1 MGKVLDFVR
10 RFDRIRLVMIA
21 VGEKVLMR
29 GCEAMAEA
37 AIRAGCRFY
46 AGYPITPQSEL
57 AEYMAREL
65 PKYGGV
71 FIQSE
76 SEIAAINMVLGA
88 SVTGTRAL
96 TSSSSPGISL
106 KQEGISYLAG
116 CELPAVIANF
126 GRGGPGLGNIAP
138 SDADYFQATKGGG
151 HGDYHNIVLA
161 PYSVQE
167 TAELTCLAFDLADR
181 YRNPVLILC
190 SGLIAQMMEPVEF
203 MPFREEKEE
212 KPWALTGARGRP
224 SMVIKSL
231 YLQDVELE
239 EHDLKLQEKYKEI
252 REKEIRVEAQHLEG
266 GRATPEERARLI
278 VVAFGTAAR
287 VAASAV
293 EEARE
298 EGLPVGLIRP
308 ITLFPFPR
316 DFIRKAAEGTDR
328 FLVLELSGGQ
338 MVEDVELAVRG
349 RVPVEFY
356 GRMGGVMPSPE
367 EYLAE
372 IRKRL

>member
-1 MGKVLDFVR
+1 MGKVLDLVR
-10 RFDRIRLVMIA
+10 CFDRMRLVMIA

-65 PKYGGV
+65 PKYGGG

-88 SVTGTRAL
+88 SVTGTRAM

-167 TAELTCLAFDLADR
+167 TVELTHLAFDLADK
-181 YRNPVLILC
+181 YRNPALILC

-203 MPFREEKEE
+203 MPLKEEKEE

-239 EHDLKLQEKYKEI
+239 GHDLKLQEKYKEI
-252 REKEIRVEAQHLEG
+252 REKEVRVEAQHLEG
-266 GRATPEERARLI
+266 AKL
-278 VVAFGTAAR
+278 VVVSFGTAAR

-298 EGLPVGLIRP
+298 GGLPVGLIRP
-308 ITLFPFPR
+308 VTLFPFPR

-356 GRMGGVMPSPE
+356 GRMGGVVPSPE

-372 IRKRL
+372 IRKR

>member
-1 MGKVLDFVR
+1 M
-10 RFDRIRLVMIA
+10 RLVMIA

-88 SVTGTRAL
+88 SVTGTRAM

-167 TAELTCLAFDLADR
+167 TVELTHLAFDLADR
-181 YRNPVLILC
+181 YRNPALILC

-203 MPFREEKEE
+203 MPPKEEKEE

-239 EHDLKLQEKYKEI
+239 GHDLKLQEKYREI
-252 REKEIRVEAQHLEG
+252 REKEVRVEAHHLEG
-266 GRATPEERARLI
+266 GRATPEERAKLV

-316 DFIRKAAEGTDR
+316 DFIRKAAEGADR

>member
-1 MGKVLDFVR
+1 
-10 RFDRIRLVMIA
+10 MIA
-21 VGEKVLMR
+21 AGEKVLMR

-71 FIQSE
+71 FIQAE
-76 SEIAAINMVLGA
+76 SEIAAINIVLGA
-88 SVTGTRAL
+88 SVTGTRAM

-126 GRGGPGLGNIAP
+126 GRGGPGLGNISP

-167 TAELTCLAFDLADR
+167 AAELACLSFDLAER

-190 SGLIAQMMEPVEF
+190 SGLIGQMMEPVEF

-212 KPWALTGARGRP
+212 KPWTLTGARGRP
-224 SMVIKSL
+224 SRVIKSL
-231 YLQDVELE
+231 YLKDEELE
-239 EHDLKLQEKYKEI
+239 EQDLKLQRKYKEI
-252 REKEIRVEAQHLEG
+252 KEKEVRVEARYLDG
-266 GRATPEERARLI
+266 ARLV

-287 VAASAV
+287 VATSAV
-293 EEARE
+293 EEARG

-316 DFIRKAAEGTDR
+316 DLIRKVAEGVEK
-328 FLVLELSGGQ
+328 FLVFELSSGQ
-338 MVEDVELAVRG
+338 MIEDVELAVLG
-349 RVPVEFY
+349 RAPVEFY
-356 GRMGGVMPSPE
+356 GRMGGVVPSPE
-367 EYLAE
+367 EYVEE
-372 IRKRL
+372 IKKRLKP

>member
-1 MGKVLDFVR
+1 
-10 RFDRIRLVMIA
+10 MIA
-21 VGEKVLMR
+21 AGEKVLIR

-65 PKYGGV
+65 PKHGGV
-71 FIQSE
+71 FIQAE

-88 SVTGTRAL
+88 AVTGTRAM

-167 TAELTCLAFDLADR
+167 AVELTYLAFELADG
-181 YRNPVLILC
+181 YRNPVMLLC
-190 SGLIAQMMEPVEF
+190 SGLIGQMMEPVEF
-203 MPFREEKEE
+203 KPFRGGEGDTLIKDE
-212 KPWALTGARGRP
+212 KPWSLTGAKGRD
-224 SMVIKSL
+224 SRIIKSL
-231 YLQDVELE
+231 HLKDVELE
-239 EHDLKLQEKYKEI
+239 EHDLKLLSKYKEI
-252 REKEIRVEAQHLEG
+252 ADKEVRVEASHLEG
-266 GRATPEERARLI
+266 ARL
-278 VVAFGTAAR
+278 VVVSFGTAAR
-287 VAASAV
+287 IAASAV

-298 EGLPVGLIRP
+298 EGFPVGLIRP
-308 ITLFPFPR
+308 VTLFPFPKN
-316 DFIRKAAEGTDR
+316 FIRKAAER
-328 FLVLELSGGQ
+328 AQKFLVFELSGGQ

-349 RVPVEFY
+349 KAAVEFY
-356 GRMGGVMPSPE
+356 GRMGGVVPSPE
-367 EYLAE
+367 EYLEE
-372 IRKRL
+372 IKKRL

>member
-1 MGKVLDFVR
+1 
-10 RFDRIRLVMIA
+10 MIA
-21 VGEKVLMR
+21 TGEKVLMR

-37 AIRAGCRFY
+37 AIRAGCRLY

-71 FIQSE
+71 FIQAE

-88 SVTGTRAL
+88 SVTGTRAM

-106 KQEGISYLAG
+106 KQEGISYLAA

-167 TAELTCLAFDLADR
+167 TAELTYLAFDLADK
-181 YRNPVLILC
+181 YRNPVLLLC

-203 MPFREEKEE
+203 MSFREEKEE
-212 KPWALTGARGRP
+212 RPWALTGARGRP
-224 SMVIKSL
+224 SRIIKSL
-231 YLQDVELE
+231 YLEDVELE
-239 EHDLKLQEKYKEI
+239 GHDLQLQRKYKEI
-252 REKEIRVEAQHLEG
+252 KEKEVRVEARYLEG
-266 GRATPEERARLI
+266 ARLV

-287 VAASAV
+287 VATSAV

-298 EGLPVGLIRP
+298 QGLPVGIIRP

-316 DFIRKAAEGTDR
+316 DFIGNIAEKVER
-328 FLVLELSGGQ
+328 FLVFELSGGQ
-338 MVEDVELAVRG
+338 MVEDVELSVLG
-349 RVPVEFY
+349 RAPVEFY
-356 GRMGGVMPSPE
+356 GRMGGVVPSPE
-367 EYLAE
+367 EYLGE
-372 IRKRL
+372 IKRRL

>member
-1 MGKVLDFVR
+1 
-10 RFDRIRLVMIA
+10 MIVA
-21 VGEKVLMR
+21 GEKVLMR

-57 AEYMAREL
+57 AEYMALEL

-71 FIQSE
+71 FIQAE

-88 SVTGTRAL
+88 SVTGTRAM

-167 TAELTCLAFDLADR
+167 TAELTYLAFDLADR
-181 YRNPVLILC
+181 YRNPVLLLC
-190 SGLIAQMMEPVEF
+190 SGLIGQMMEPVEF
-203 MPFREEKEE
+203 MPFLEEKEE
-212 KPWALTGARGRP
+212 KPWSLTGAMERP
-224 SMVIKSL
+224 SRVIKSL
-231 YLQDVELE
+231 YLEDVELE
-239 EHDLKLQEKYKEI
+239 EHDLKLQRKYKEI
-252 REKEIRVEAQHLEG
+252 KEKEVRVEARHLEG
-266 GRATPEERARLI
+266 ARLV

-298 EGLPVGLIRP
+298 EGLPVGIVRP

-316 DFIRKAAEGTDR
+316 DFIRDAAKRVES
-328 FLVLELSGGQ
+328 FLVLELSSGQ
-338 MVEDVELAVRG
+338 MVEDVELAVLG
-349 RVPVEFY
+349 RAPVEFY
-356 GRMGGVMPSPE
+356 GRMGGVVPSPE
-367 EYLAE
+367 EYLEE
-372 IRKRL
+372 IKKRL